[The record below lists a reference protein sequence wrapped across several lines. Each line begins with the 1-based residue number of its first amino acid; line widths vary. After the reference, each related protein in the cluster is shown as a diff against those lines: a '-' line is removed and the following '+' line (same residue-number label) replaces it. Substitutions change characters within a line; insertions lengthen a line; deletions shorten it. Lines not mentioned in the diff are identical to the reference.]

1 MLLADLKKVEGSL
14 SSDATLSFI
23 KDLSEMQR
31 LTEFCINDCTSSSQ
45 IRLSNNLENL
55 HDLLPKAP
63 NLQEFC
69 ISRLTENQSYDLTCN
84 LIVAVMSQR
93 KNVTIKLRKW
103 STEKLYIQSQINDD
117 YTQNNRN
124 LCITIRGL
132 ENFNCIRAFVT
143 KKKGW
148 RCF

>member
-69 ISRLTENQSYDLTCN
+69 ISRLTENQSYDLTCSCSY
-84 LIVAVMSQR
+84 V
-93 KNVTIKLRKW
+93 
-103 STEKLYIQSQINDD
+103 TEKKYYYKIKKMEYWEIVYSKSNKWRLYSEQSEFMYHN
-117 YTQNNRN
+117 
-124 LCITIRGL
+124 
-132 ENFNCIRAFVT
+132 
-143 KKKGW
+143 
-148 RCF
+148 